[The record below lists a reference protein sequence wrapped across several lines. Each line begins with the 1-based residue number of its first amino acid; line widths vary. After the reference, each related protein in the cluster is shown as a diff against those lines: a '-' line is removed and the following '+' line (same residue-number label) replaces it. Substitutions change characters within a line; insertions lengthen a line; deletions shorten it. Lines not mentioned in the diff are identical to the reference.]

1 MITGISSLLAL
12 VIGSSSILLGA
23 VFVLKNDVVTGFMEN
38 IGSQKRLSMAFE
50 ASKLVA
56 GSIIVYLNN
65 KWVIGYEGLIT
76 LIGWYLVVDSAADL
90 VVPESIKDKLGDN
103 LEENEEEA
111 DTVNQGLGAFLI
123 LVGLY
128 LLYSVI

>member
-128 LLYSVI
+128 LLYTMI

>member
-76 LIGWYLVVDSAADL
+76 LI
-90 VVPESIKDKLGDN
+90 
-103 LEENEEEA
+103 
-111 DTVNQGLGAFLI
+111 
-123 LVGLY
+123 
-128 LLYSVI
+128 